1 MDVKRISPSH
11 PQELRCG
18 RESIAY
24 LYALWYLLYMTTEH
38 TAGVGVDRLF
48 GTGAHFAQLKSRRH
62 PSMKRFVIGSKS
74 KVEIFDLTKTDAQLA
89 AAKEVLSAL
98 AREGKTVL
106 FVGGKSEVGPAVKE
120 SASRIGQPYVAGRWL
135 GGTISNFPE
144 IKKRI
149 DRLADLLQKR
159 DSGEL
164 AKLYTKL
171 ERVYIDREI
180 DRLLERLG
188 GISELARKPDAFV
201 IVDTKHE
208 AHATKEARDAG
219 IPVIGIMSSDCDLA
233 DPTYPIVTND
243 ASRDTVKLIL
253 SELALAYDAGRK
265 A

>member
-1 MDVKRISPSH
+1 
-11 PQELRCG
+11 
-18 RESIAY
+18 
-24 LYALWYLLYMTTEH
+24 MTTDK

-62 PSMKRFVIGSKS
+62 PSMKPFVIGAKS
-74 KVEIFDLTKTDAQLA
+74 KVEIFDLSKTDAQLS
-89 AAKEVLSAL
+89 AAKDVMSAL
-98 AREGKTVL
+98 ARDGKIVL
-106 FVGGKSEVGPAVKE
+106 FVGGKSEVAPAVKDA
-120 SASRIGQPYVAGRWL
+120 ASRVGQPFVAGRWL
-135 GGTISNFPE
+135 GGTISNFTE

-171 ERVYIDREI
+171 ERVYLDREI
-180 DRLLERLG
+180 DRLQERLG
-188 GISELARKPDAFV
+188 GIAELTRKPDAFV

-219 IPVIGIMSSDCDLA
+219 IPVIGIMSSDCDIA
-233 DPTYPIVTND
+233 DATYPIAVND

-253 SELALAYDAGRK
+253 SELADAYDAGRK